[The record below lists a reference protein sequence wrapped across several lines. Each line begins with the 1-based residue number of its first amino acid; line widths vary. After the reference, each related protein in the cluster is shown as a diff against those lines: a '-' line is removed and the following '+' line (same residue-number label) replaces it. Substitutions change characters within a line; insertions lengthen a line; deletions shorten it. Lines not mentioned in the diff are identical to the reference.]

1 VGLDP
6 LRDVI
11 RGGYERGRARYG
23 ELRLDP
29 DRFARAVLARV
40 DVRMRAAGR
49 DPTAR
54 GWSEALER
62 TELADL
68 YLAVA
73 CSEHGDT
80 AWRVLNARFHK
91 RLEGVAVR
99 NGVAP
104 GGAAPWVR
112 DALADLGVDRRAGQA
127 SSRLVAYDG
136 SCSLEGWLAFAVL
149 RRARAPVDTDDARL
163 DDPRIVAGA
172 EGRLAPEQAMAVQA
186 GAATTGEVRVLLEDF
201 LHELNHGQEETA
213 PPLAAPAAGRSPSA
227 RVRLAAVAALVA
239 GVLGVGAWALLAG
252 RSPEAPHG
260 GSTEERL
267 VAAGEALAAQGSPA
281 FRGFHPVTA
290 VERALGVPGREPG
303 PATFVVLR
311 PRGVSL
317 DGRPMAAWTAVPGAR
332 QYTVR
337 MLDAKGATVWH
348 RTTEGT
354 ELAYPAEAAPLPA
367 REAGVATTCE
377 VAADTPQGREVAR
390 TPVAVADAD
399 ERASAISLL
408 AEAGGY
414 GDGVVARL
422 LQAHVALRHDWWDEA
437 ERLTRL
443 AAVGHGD
450 DPVVRGTLAYLR
462 FEGPV
467 GR

>member
-1 VGLDP
+1 MALDP

-40 DVRMRAAGR
+40 DARMRTAGR

-54 GWSEALER
+54 GWGEALER

-68 YLAVA
+68 YLAIA
-73 CSEHGDT
+73 CTEHGDT

-99 NGVAP
+99 NGVAA

-112 DALADLGVDRRAGQA
+112 DALADLGVDRKVGQV

-136 SCSLEGWLAFAVL
+136 SCSLEAWLAFAVL
-149 RRARAPVDTDDARL
+149 RRARALVDADEARL
-163 DDPRIVAGA
+163 DDPRIVAAA
-172 EGRLAPEQAMAVQA
+172 EGRLAPEQAKAVHA
-186 GAATTGEVRVLLEDF
+186 EAATTGEVRVLLEDF
-201 LHELNHGQEETA
+201 VHELNHGQEATA
-213 PPLAAPAAGRSPSA
+213 PPVAAPAAGRSLSA
-227 RVRLAAVAALVA
+227 RVRLAAIAALVA
-239 GVLGVGAWALLAG
+239 GVLGVAAWALFAG
-252 RSPEAPHG
+252 RAPETARG
-260 GSTEERL
+260 GPTEERL

-290 VERALGVPGREPG
+290 VERALGAPPREPG

-317 DGRPMAAWTAVPGAR
+317 DGRPTAAWTAVPGAR

-337 MLDAKGATVWH
+337 MLDAKGATIWH
-348 RTTEGT
+348 RTTVGT
-354 ELAYPAEAAPLPA
+354 ELALSTGGGAAA
-367 REAGVATTCE
+367 RREVGVATTCE

-390 TPVAVADAD
+390 APAAVADAD

-414 GDGVVARL
+414 GDDVVARL
-422 LQAHVALRHDWWDEA
+422 LQAHVALRHEWWDEA
-437 ERLTRL
+437 ERLTRK

-462 FEGPV
+462 FESPAA
-467 GR
+467 R